1 MDSLHNSL
9 SPLSHTT
16 PTTHATNPTSHVNP
30 SADGDDHDA
39 NAAGDGVLRLTAGE
53 TSGEHGGGSAPVGD
67 FNIKEFLVLA
77 TKVIDDGDDEAWALL
92 NELKQRWAARFG
104 PLDTASPRADTGLR
118 LMAPTPPPPIFR
130 RVPRFPTAEEHQL
143 PADGGFATASP
154 PDRRCSTGQ
163 WRHSTCAVNLAG
175 HGADDRAIKTEHLYW

>member
-16 PTTHATNPTSHVNP
+16 PTTHTTNPTSHVNP
-30 SADGDDHDA
+30 LADGDDDDA
-39 NAAGDGVLRLTAGE
+39 DAAGDGVLRLTAGE
-53 TSGEHGGGSAPVGD
+53 TSGEHGGGSVPAGD
-67 FNIKEFLVLA
+67 LNIKEFLVLA

-92 NELKQRWAARFG
+92 NELKQRWVARFG
-104 PLDTASPRADTGLR
+104 PLGTASPRADTGLR
-118 LMAPTPPPPIFR
+118 LMAPTRLRQSFGESHVFLR
-130 RVPRFPTAEEHQL
+130 WRSTNCRLMVVLRQ
-143 PADGGFATASP
+143 P